1 MYGQNKRNRERDSS
15 SQFIHY
21 LASMDS
27 IIEDSFCIRSPEFSK
42 LNDSTTLL

>member
-1 MYGQNKRNRERDSS
+1 MYGQNKRKKERDSS
-15 SQFIHY
+15 SQSIHY

-27 IIEDSFCIRSPEFSK
+27 IIEDSFCIESPEFCK